1 MAGPADVPPRS
12 SRLAR
17 AIAVAALG
25 IGAFIVALILVIVI
39 HEAAHFAVA
48 RAFGIKVTE
57 FFVGFGPKL
66 WSRMRG
72 ETEVGVKAIVAGGYV
87 KIAGMNPYE
96 TIAPEDYPRTFGA
109 KPIWQRSLVILAG
122 PATHFVLAF
131 LCFALW
137 LGFVGQPVAKGT
149 MIDRVVPRLEGTES
163 PAAAAGLQPG
173 DVIVAVDNIRDPSTE
188 QLVRYQTA
196 NAGEPITFT
205 IRRDGTTLQ
214 LELVPVPSEGVEG
227 EQIGRIGVNVGPR
240 SLVRDTAG
248 VLGSVTGAADLVGDN
263 LAGTVRGV
271 ARIFG
276 PEGVGRLATLVF
288 TDEPRRDEDPASVV
302 GIGRVAGSLASDDR
316 FGDLLLL
323 FGVVN
328 VFVGLLN
335 LLPLPPFDGGHLA
348 MLAIEKIRGR
358 PVDMRKVIP
367 VSAAV
372 AAFFIIFTVAVVYVD
387 LVKPPV

>member
-1 MAGPADVPPRS
+1 MGGP
-12 SRLAR
+12 LA
-17 AIAVAALG
+17 
-25 IGAFIVALILVIVI
+25 IVGFLALILLVVIPI
-39 HEAAHFAVA
+39 HELGHLLVA
-48 RAFGIKVTE
+48 RRFGFKIQE
-57 FFVGFGPKL
+57 YFVGFGPKL
-66 WSRMRG
+66 WSTTRG
-72 ETEVGVKAIVAGGYV
+72 ETEYGIKAIPAGGYV

-96 TIAPEDYPRTFGA
+96 TVPAQDVARAYGS
-109 KPIWQRSLVILAG
+109 KPIWQRALVILAG
-122 PATHFVLAF
+122 PATHYVLAF
-131 LCFALW
+131 VCFALW
-137 LGFVGQPVAKGT
+137 LGFVGEPVATGT
-149 MIDRVVPRLEGTES
+149 VIDEVAPRLEGVES

-173 DVIVAVDNIRDPSTE
+173 DVVVAVDGIREPSMDE
-188 QLVRYQTA
+188 LVRYTTA
-196 NAGEPITFT
+196 HVGEPITFT
-205 IRRDGTTLQ
+205 ILRDGSLLR
-214 LELVPVPSEGVEG
+214 LELVPVISEGVDG
-227 EQIGRIGVNVGPR
+227 EQIGRIGVLVRPG
-240 SLVRDTAG
+240 SIVRDTEG
-248 VLGSVTGAADLVGDN
+248 VFGSVTGAVDLVGDN
-263 LAGTVRGV
+263 LVGTVRGV
-271 ARIFG
+271 GRIFG
-276 PEGVGRLATLVF
+276 PEGIGRLATLVF

-348 MLAIEKIRGR
+348 VLAIEKIRGR

>member
-1 MAGPADVPPRS
+1 
-12 SRLAR
+12 
-17 AIAVAALG
+17 VAALG
-25 IGAFIVALILVIVI
+25 IGAFIFALILVIVI

-57 FFVGFGPKL
+57 FFVGFGPRL

-72 ETEVGVKAIVAGGYV
+72 ETEVGLKAIPAGGYV

-96 TIAPEDYPRTFGA
+96 TISPEDYPRTFGA

-131 LCFALW
+131 MCFALW
-137 LGFVGQPVAKGT
+137 LGLVGQPVERG
-149 MIDRVVPRLEGTES
+149 VVISEVMPTLHGVDS
-163 PAAAAGLQPG
+163 PAAAARLRP
-173 DVIVAVDNIRDPSTE
+173 DDIVVAVDDVTDPSTDE
-188 QLVRYQTA
+188 LRAYTTA
-196 NAGEPITFT
+196 HAGEPVTFT
-205 IRRDGTTLQ
+205 IRRDGETFRAVM
-214 LELVPVPSEGVEG
+214 VPALSQVGG
-227 EQIGRIGVNVGPR
+227 EVIGRIGVGVQPR
-240 SLVRDTAG
+240 SIVRQTDG
-248 VLGSVTGAADLVGDN
+248 VVGSVTGAVDLIGEHLVG
-263 LAGTVRGV
+263 TVQGV
-271 ARIFG
+271 GRIFG
-276 PEGVGRLATLVF
+276 PEGIGRLATLVF
-288 TDEPRRDEDPASVV
+288 TDEPRRAEDPASVV

-323 FGVVN
+323 FGIVN

-348 MLAIEKIRGR
+348 VLAIEKIRGR

-372 AAFFIIFTVAVVYVD
+372 AAFFIVFTVAVVYVD
-387 LVKPPV
+387 LVKPPNV